1 VNYCAW
7 SRSCFGFVFVCDDQE
22 EVWKIAGT
30 VQRVRTG
37 SQARQ
42 LVIEGMGIAEA
53 SLIMTKLRSA
63 V

>member
-1 VNYCAW
+1 
-7 SRSCFGFVFVCDDQE
+7 VFVCDE
-22 EVWKIAGT
+22 EEAWKIAGT